1 MLEELKFKNFL
12 SFRDEVTLSFEA
24 TKDDMG
30 EGTHCVKMPDG
41 KTLLRCALIYGPN
54 ASGKTNLL
62 DAIAFLSDFLFTKPA
77 DMEESTGVIPFRFDV
92 ATPMQPTEFSLR
104 FYVGDMRYWYELQ
117 LKSNCVL
124 EEKLSYYKSVQPTM
138 LFHRTMENGQSIVRL
153 NSSAV
158 KVSAAAQEELQLK
171 CLKNMSFFAA
181 RKQVNMIMPLID
193 EASDWLRKGVMDLI
207 SPDTRLFN
215 YATRQMEKNS
225 DVKAHLLQFVHGA
238 DFNIVGFETKQ
249 EQHDMPEAL
258 MNFILQEKE
267 LSDEDRRRLSTRLS
281 TDFQHTVKNERGVE
295 VYSLPEQLQSRGTM
309 RTLGL
314 ETAIYTA
321 EHRDA
326 VLPIDEIESSIHPEL
341 IEHILHQFFKT
352 SGRSQLVITT
362 HDDGLLSTMDDLF
375 RKDMIWFTEK
385 GEDGSSDL
393 YSLVEFNGLNKI
405 TSFQR
410 SYRSGRFGAT
420 PNIE

>member
-1 MLEELKFKNFL
+1 
-12 SFRDEVTLSFEA
+12 
-24 TKDDMG
+24 
-30 EGTHCVKMPDG
+30 
-41 KTLLRCALIYGPN
+41 
-54 ASGKTNLL
+54 
-62 DAIAFLSDFLFTKPA
+62 
-77 DMEESTGVIPFRFDV
+77 
-92 ATPMQPTEFSLR
+92 
-104 FYVGDMRYWYELQ
+104 
-117 LKSNCVL
+117 
-124 EEKLSYYKSVQPTM
+124 
-138 LFHRTMENGQSIVRL
+138 
-153 NSSAV
+153 
-158 KVSAAAQEELQLK
+158 
-171 CLKNMSFFAA
+171 
-181 RKQVNMIMPLID
+181 
-193 EASDWLRKGVMDLI
+193 
-207 SPDTRLFN
+207 
-215 YATRQMEKNS
+215 
-225 DVKAHLLQFVHGA
+225 
-238 DFNIVGFETKQ
+238 
-249 EQHDMPEAL
+249 MPEAL

-295 VYSLPEQLQSRGTM
+295 VYSLPEQLQSRGTK